1 MRKVKQKRRVRW
13 GALIGLLAGFLVIVF
28 GIVGLFFYLNPFFG
42 LRDEMHLEAGEAQI
56 VDYMKSPF
64 VDASEVKITGDFDP
78 RTVGEYDIT
87 VTYNGKEKKIHCIVE
102 DTKPPR
108 LSMRNY
114 TTDMIEDVRP
124 ESFIESCDDGN
135 GVTFAFKEDPG
146 KNEGKTK
153 VTIIATDAYEHS
165 TEAQATL
172 IRKQDTEAPKI
183 NSVETLTG
191 YVGGYVDTS
200 KGVEVEDD
208 LDTSPI
214 IRITFKNRDFNTAG
228 EHDVTITVVD
238 RSGNSTETEGKVV
251 LEDITEETKV
261 MYLTFDDGPS
271 ENTATV
277 LDTLDRYN
285 AKATFF
291 VTGNGQ
297 EYNDYIVQA
306 YNAGHTIG
314 LHTYTH
320 DYAQVYASMDAYYKD
335 LKAISDMVEEL
346 TGEKSYVIRFP
357 GGSSNSISANYSSGI
372 MSKLVDDVQAKG
384 YQYFDWNVSSGD
396 ASENTAP
403 RDFIVANSCAGTDYN
418 QIVLLMHDSSP
429 KTTTA
434 EALPQIIEFYREQ
447 GYIFLPLT
455 VDSYAA
461 HHGTTN

>member
-1 MRKVKQKRRVRW
+1 MRKVKSKRRVRW
-13 GALIGLLAGFLVIVF
+13 GAIAALGAAFLVVIF
-28 GIVGLFFYLNPFFG
+28 GIVGLFFYLNPFLG
-42 LRDEMHLEAGEAQI
+42 LRNEMHLEAGSTQI

-64 VDASEVKITGDFDP
+64 VDASEVTVAGDFDP
-78 RTVGEYDIT
+78 GTVGEYNIT
-87 VTYNGKEKKIHCIVE
+87 VTYKGKEKKIHCVVE

-108 LSMRNY
+108 LAMRNY
-114 TTDMIEDVRP
+114 TTDLIEDVRP

-135 GVTFAFKEDPG
+135 GVSFAFKEAPA
-146 KNEGKTK
+146 NVEGKTK
-153 VTIIATDAYEHS
+153 VTIIATDAFDHS
-165 TEAQATL
+165 TEAEATL
-172 IRKQDTEAPKI
+172 IRKPDTKAPEIK
-183 NSVETLTG
+183 NVDQLTG

-200 KGVEVEDD
+200 QGIEVEDD
-208 LDTSPI
+208 LDTSPK
-214 IRITFKNRDFNTAG
+214 IRVTFENRDFNTAG
-228 EHDVTITVVD
+228 EHDVIITVTD
-238 RSGNSTETEGKVV
+238 RSGNSSESEGKAV
-251 LEDITEETKV
+251 LNEITEENKV

-271 ENTATV
+271 ENTAVV

-320 DYAQVYASMDAYYKD
+320 DYASVYSSMDNYYKD
-335 LKAISDMVEEL
+335 LNAISDMVEDL

-372 MSKLVDDVQAKG
+372 MSRLVDDVQAKG

-434 EALPQIIEFYREQ
+434 EALPQIIEFYRSQ